1 MVYEQRV
8 VLFLDILGFK
18 NIIDQTEH
26 KHQDLP
32 EQIARLYETLTAMRR
47 YLSESGDQRYVPS
60 LQLTQFSDAILVS
73 FREDEESQV
82 LQTLH
87 KVQNLLVKLLLRGII
102 CRGGIAYGKLIHDG
116 NLTFGPA
123 LIDAYET
130 ESQAATYPR
139 VVLNRTII
147 ELGKKYHA
155 LDTDEKTEGAAIRNI
170 LQKDTDDLYYVDYFP
185 RHYQDFGLD
194 PQQMIEYL
202 KRLRRIIQNGL
213 KHRKVNIRSKYG
225 WMKNKHNQMIYRI
238 QDGHFGLPDQ
248 GADHKAILPFYDQLV
263 RIR

>member
-26 KHQDLP
+26 KNQDLP
-32 EQIARLYETLTAMRR
+32 EQISRLYETLTAMRA
-47 YLSESGDQRYVPS
+47 YLLESGDTRHVPS

-130 ESQAATYPR
+130 ESKAATYPR

-155 LDTDEKTEGAAIRNI
+155 LGKDEKTEGAAIRNI

-185 RHYQDFGLD
+185 RNYRDLGLT
-194 PQQMIEYL
+194 PQQTVEYI
-202 KRLRRIIQNGL
+202 KQLRRLIQNGL
-213 KHRKVNIRSKYG
+213 RHKKV
-225 WMKNKHNQMIYRI
+225 
-238 QDGHFGLPDQ
+238 
-248 GADHKAILPFYDQLV
+248 
-263 RIR
+263 